1 MINFLWPL
9 GQSPTRPRRRQ
20 PAQGARPCQRQ
31 IVGGR
36 SGRVWPRVQPHL
48 PQKFRHPSENRDCD
62 GRLHCWRA
70 GRLAG
75 VTRSRSSA
83 ITRAATRSASSP
95 HAWADKLL
103 RPRQELLTDLL
114 EVLKE
119 QKRTLAARKAP
130 VLLLSDPSAPVSP
143 GTRRN
148 FLPQDCQQRGRW
160 RLPSAGYCAAEGR
173 QRGRPRRSAQCHR
186 KRAIAEP
193 LKV

>member
-95 HAWADKLL
+95 HAWAVAPSAGVAD
-103 RPRQELLTDLL
+103 RSAGGAEGAGANSCRAQCAC
-114 EVLKE
+114 
-119 QKRTLAARKAP
+119 LAAVGP
-130 VLLLSDPSAPVSP
+130 LYTCFSP